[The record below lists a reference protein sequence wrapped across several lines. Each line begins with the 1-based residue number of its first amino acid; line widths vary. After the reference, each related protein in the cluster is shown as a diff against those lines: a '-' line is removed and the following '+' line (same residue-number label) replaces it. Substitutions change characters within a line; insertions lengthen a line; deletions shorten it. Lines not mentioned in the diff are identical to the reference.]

1 MNVTD
6 ADNANVTQETFT
18 DSFNRSSASFGSS
31 FSSPKDVSYIHAGA
45 IIVLMVISLVG
56 NVIVCAIMSP
66 KIWRGNSIP
75 LNVLVLSLAVSDVL
89 KIGLEI
95 LPQAISYVNLQQW
108 TMGEFACKANA
119 VFRSVFS
126 NVSISTIALISFERR
141 AIIEIIAEER
151 LPLISTEIRFRSMD
165 KPDGAAFSTRS
176 LSVALLLVWVWN
188 TAAAS
193 PQAIW
198 FTTVATRAG
207 IQCTIPFTAS
217 PVTALYTVLTRVVNF
232 FIPLVIS
239 WVCYLGVINKMRI
252 SRTKVDHAG
261 TSVQQNNARA
271 RVLRRVTIT
280 CFLLMTLFTITLA
293 PFQLALVVLQGRIP
307 RFLS

>member
-1 MNVTD
+1 
-6 ADNANVTQETFT
+6 
-18 DSFNRSSASFGSS
+18 
-31 FSSPKDVSYIHAGA
+31 
-45 IIVLMVISLVG
+45 
-56 NVIVCAIMSP
+56 
-66 KIWRGNSIP
+66 
-75 LNVLVLSLAVSDVL
+75 
-89 KIGLEI
+89 
-95 LPQAISYVNLQQW
+95 
-108 TMGEFACKANA
+108 
-119 VFRSVFS
+119 
-126 NVSISTIALISFERR
+126 R

-293 PFQLALVVLQGRIP
+293 PFQLALVVLQYGNTKQRTEAVASLK
-307 RFLS
+307 FLWLLTLVKSAANPFLYGIMWENFRKSVRKLLRQCFKKNRVAPSTAWSTRLTALGSTSKTSTVPNNKTTTSV